1 MPLPNY
7 EETLKRFGLERLQS
21 GIVDLTLDE
30 KGNIAQGR
38 DQSLK
43 VGDTK
48 TNALF
53 VFVESW
59 RQIDSTVST
68 LFESIRTASKQ
79 LHDLET
85 ARQCGNG
92 VSISIDPRA
101 YHAETDSILECQSIC
116 SVLAGSIF
124 VVLSNLL
131 LRLRGDLGI
140 NKKSDTWKK
149 SGTIIK
155 NHSFGEIIEASANNF
170 RHCDEW
176 ACAKTPTDQQRSS
189 MEVLCNVLDLPL
201 EGKDSYPTIRK
212 NVCDKILSRISDDS
226 VDELYQRMFDF
237 AKKLT
242 Q

>member
-1 MPLPNY
+1 MPLPDY
-7 EETLKRFGLERLQS
+7 EQTIRRFGLEKIRS
-21 GIVDLTLDE
+21 EIDLTLDE

-92 VSISIDPRA
+92 ASISIDPRA
-101 YHAETDSILECQSIC
+101 YHAETDSILECHSIC

-140 NKKSDTWKK
+140 KKESELWKK
-149 SGTIIK
+149 SGTMIK
-155 NHSFGEIIEASANNF
+155 THSFGEIIEASANNF
-170 RHCDEW
+170 RHYDEW
-176 ACAKTPTDQQRSS
+176 ASAKKLTDQQRLS
-189 MEVLCNVLDLPL
+189 MEVLCDVLDLPL
-201 EGKDSYPTIRK
+201 MGKDSYATIRK
-212 NVCDKILSRISDDS
+212 NVCDQILLRISEGS
-226 VDELYQRMFDF
+226 VDELHQRMFDF

-242 Q
+242 R